1 MFFRSLRWRLQA
13 WYGAILIALVTAFA
27 FAAYTLERARQL
39 RETDQELIQRVS
51 MLAVGMQTSTRRELA
66 LGEGGRRFHYIIWR
80 PNGELYAR
88 SVDGRFPTEVPPR
101 DAVTP
106 RDRDGLREA
115 FGWLGTGE
123 CVLVN
128 CSLEP
133 DAAAL
138 RKLAL
143 TLAGSAVATVALGLI
158 GGWWIATRAIRPI
171 EDIGAAAAR
180 ITSGDLSQ
188 RIPTAGQASELSA
201 LAEVLNTTF
210 ARLEAAFAQQVR
222 FTSDAA
228 HELRTPVSIILTQ
241 AQTTLARERTPEEY
255 REAMGTAQRAAR
267 RMRGLIESLLE
278 LARLD
283 AGKHGLKPAAG
294 DLAEVAREAAEL
306 LGPLLAE
313 RNVTLQR
320 ELAPAP
326 CRVDATRFGQVA
338 ANLLSNAVQ
347 HGRPGGVVRLAT
359 RLDGDQAVLEVADD
373 GPGISERD
381 LPHIFERFYRGD
393 PSRTGG
399 AKGRGG
405 LGLSICKAIVE
416 AHGGRI
422 EAGPAEGGGACFRV
436 RLPVGAAA

>member
-1 MFFRSLRWRLQA
+1 MNFRSLRWRLQA

-51 MLAVGMQTSTRRELA
+51 LLAVGMQTSTRRELM
-66 LGEGGRRFHYIIWR
+66 LGAGGRRFHYIIWR
-80 PNGELYAR
+80 PDGQLYAR
-88 SVDGRFPTEVPPR
+88 SVDGNFPTEMPTREAPS
-101 DAVTP
+101 P
-106 RDRDGLREA
+106 RDRDGQREA
-115 FGWLGTGE
+115 FGWLGSGE
-123 CVLVN
+123 CVLVG
-128 CSLEP
+128 CSLET

-138 RKLAL
+138 RNLAL
-143 TLAGSAVATVALGLI
+143 TLVASALATVGLGLV
-158 GGWWIATRAIRPI
+158 GGWWIASRAIRPI

-180 ITSGDLSQ
+180 ISSGDLSQ
-188 RIPTAGQASELSA
+188 RIATVDQSSELGA
-201 LAEVLNTTF
+201 LAQVLNTTF

-255 REAMGTAQRAAR
+255 REAIGTAQRAAR

-283 AGKHGLKPAAG
+283 AGKHGLKVVAA
-294 DLAEVAREAAEL
+294 DLADVAREAADL
-306 LGPLLAE
+306 LGPLLSE
-313 RNVTLQR
+313 RQVTLDR
-320 ELAPAP
+320 SLEAAP
-326 CRVDATRFGQVA
+326 CRIDPTRVGQVA

-347 HGRPGGVVRLAT
+347 HGRPGGCVKVAT
-359 RLDGDQAVLEVADD
+359 RADDGAAILEVSDD

-381 LPHIFERFYRGD
+381 RPHIFERFYRGD

-405 LGLSICKAIVE
+405 LGLSISKAIVE
-416 AHGGRI
+416 AHGGSI
-422 EAGPAEGGGACFRV
+422 AAEVAESGGAKFVV
-436 RLPVGAAA
+436 RIPGS